1 MLFCAL
7 LGFLAA
13 FTPAHAHISRK
24 CLQDNSVQET
34 TGEFEFLGKDDAQ
47 AHFKENEAVPPPPLE
62 IAPLIVSG
70 PSDNRVDLVFF
81 SDGYLPEEKVKFIE
95 DATWLAAAI
104 SSNQTYNTVKPLL
117 NFWAA
122 FTPSKESGVGV
133 SGKPKDTAFGLYRPG
148 TELRGVYYS
157 KPQAARAACSS
168 MGDQCDYPIL
178 LGNDPLYGGLG
189 GRFTVITPSIANGAL
204 ILRHELGH
212 SIIGAGDEYDGAD
225 RYSGVNVHT
234 DPSSPPPWKHWLTDP
249 DNMRVERVSMPIQDY
264 AWTMLNTSAP
274 WSVTFQ
280 SSGEFARHL
289 VRYSIS
295 GVSDKGDIKVELDG
309 VDLGWEPRTGI
320 NLDRWH
326 YDLYRDEAL
335 SGGNHTLKFTLLN
348 GDRMG
353 TAQLCNAEILEYG
366 NEDEFAAKPG
376 HYSLYPVYSIK
387 NETSYRPTNEDCLM
401 RLVTTPNFCKV
412 CLEGL
417 WLSLLR
423 KISLVD
429 SIEEASVQLDA
440 GKCTKSL
447 DLRLAPLAHLRADP
461 VAGLEESYT
470 ITWFR
475 DGQRLEKWANK
486 THVEL
491 EEGTATYA
499 VEVKY
504 STTEVRVDPESLL
517 TAHAEHT
524 VFLGC

>member
-13 FTPAHAHISRK
+13 FTPAHAHISRQ
-24 CLQDNSVQET
+24 CLQDKSAQET
-34 TGEFEFLGKDDAQ
+34 PGEFEFLGKDDAQ
-47 AHFKENEAVPPPPLE
+47 AHFKENEAIPPPPLE

-189 GRFTVITPSIANGAL
+189 GRFTVITPSIVNGAL

-234 DPSSPPPWKHWLTDP
+234 VPSSPPPWKHWLTDP
-249 DNMRVERVSMPIQDY
+249 DNMRVER
-264 AWTMLNTSAP
+264 
-274 WSVTFQ
+274 
-280 SSGEFARHL
+280 SSGEFTRHL

-309 VDLGWEPRTGI
+309 VDLRWEPRTGI

-326 YDLYRDEAL
+326 YDLYRDETL

-366 NEDEFAAKPG
+366 NEDE
-376 HYSLYPVYSIK
+376 YSIK

-423 KISLVD
+423 NVSLVD
-429 SIEEASVQLDA
+429 SIEETSVQLDA
-440 GKCTKSL
+440 GKCTKAL